1 MYKSILL
8 SVSIESEGDKTT
20 PMSISHDHDSCLST
34 FFVTVR
40 VWKSICAY
48 GAVQH
53 AKMYDIGFILF
64 VISF

>member
-1 MYKSILL
+1 MDKSILL

-20 PMSISHDHDSCLST
+20 PMSISHDHDSCLGT
-34 FFVTVR
+34 FVTVR